1 MIASTAIALI
11 SCVLAGIPAFLFLRN
26 RSLYLT
32 PAEPGPGL
40 LPQCSVLIPARN
52 EESTIGDAIA
62 SVLQSR
68 GAVFEVLVY
77 DDESTDATAEVV
89 GQIARCDDRIQ
100 LVRSSP
106 LPAGWCGKQ
115 YACHVLSEAAQYRWL
130 FFMDADVRLS
140 EDALTR
146 VIGFMQK
153 SGAALVS
160 GVPAQT
166 TGSFLERLLIP
177 LIHFILLGFLPLER
191 MRSSRDPA
199 LAAGCGQLFVA
210 EREAYR
216 RCGGHRAIGACLH
229 DGVNLPRAFRAAGF
243 ATDVFDA
250 TDVAVCRMYRSNTEV
265 WRGLSRNA
273 HEGLGTPRLIGFATI
288 LLFGGQVLPFVLLAW
303 GLFHPLPAVA
313 LLLAGA
319 GVLLAYLP
327 RAFALKRFRQSL
339 FGALVHPLG
348 ICALLAI
355 QWQAFFRTCLGVAPH
370 WKGRAYLVK

>member
-1 MIASTAIALI
+1 MTAATSTALVSFA
-11 SCVLAGIPAFLFLRN
+11 LAGIPAFLFLRN
-26 RSLYLT
+26 RSLYAALPDPR
-32 PAEPGPGL
+32 PAVP
-40 LPQCSVLIPARN
+40 PQCSVLIPARN
-52 EESTIGDAIA
+52 EESTIGEAIQ
-62 SVLQSR
+62 SVLQNR
-68 GAVFEVLVY
+68 DAVFEVLVY
-77 DDESTDATAEVV
+77 DDESSDATAEVV
-89 GQIARCDDRIQ
+89 RHIARCDDRVQ

-106 LPAGWCGKQ
+106 LPGGWCGKQ
-115 YACHVLSEAAQYRWL
+115 YACHVLSGVARYPWL

-140 EDALTR
+140 RDALRR
-146 VIGFMQK
+146 VIGSMQK

-160 GVPAQT
+160 GVPAQA
-166 TGSFLERLLIP
+166 TGTFFERLLIP
-177 LIHFILLGFLPLER
+177 LIHFILLGFLPLKR
-191 MRSSRDPA
+191 MRLNRHPA

-250 TDVAVCRMYRSNTEV
+250 TDLAACRMYRSNAEV

-273 HEGLGTPRLIGFATI
+273 HEGLGSPRLIGFATI

-327 RAFALKRFRQSL
+327 RALALKRFGQSL
-339 FGALVHPLG
+339 FGALLHPLG

-355 QWQAFFRTCLGVAPH
+355 QWQAFFRSCLGVAPH